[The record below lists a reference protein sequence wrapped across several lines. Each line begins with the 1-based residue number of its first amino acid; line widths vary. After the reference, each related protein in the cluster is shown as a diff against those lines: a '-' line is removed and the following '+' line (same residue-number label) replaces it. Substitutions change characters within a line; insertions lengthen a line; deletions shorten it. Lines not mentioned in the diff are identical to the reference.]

1 MWPTLLT
8 LWLTLS
14 GQAPRK
20 RASRRRPAWR
30 RPLLEALEDRA
41 VPASLSYSTLLNG
54 TIYATAVDG
63 AGDVYVTGNS
73 TNLATTPGAFET
85 SGSGAFVA
93 KLNPAGTAVLY
104 ATYLGNG
111 GTGTGI
117 AVDAA
122 GDAYVIGDG
131 GNLPTSANA
140 IASSGGGDFV
150 AELNPTGSGL
160 IYSTYLPGTF
170 NYGYTE
176 GYSGAIAV
184 DAAGNIDVAGTA
196 GSGLPVTTARAYQT
210 TPLGGTDPFFAKIN
224 PTLSGSA
231 SVLYATFLGGSS
243 GFDQASGH
251 CSRQRRQC
259 LCDRLH
265 ALDQFP
271 DDQRGVPEDLQWQR
285 RRVRGQVQSRTLRS
299 GVTGLLHLPGWQRPH
314 RLRVHRWRH

>member
-1 MWPTLLT
+1 MWFFSPPKARSRSLVRP
-8 LWLTLS
+8 
-14 GQAPRK
+14 GRCFYQPR
-20 RASRRRPAWR
+20 
-30 RPLLEALEDRA
+30 LERLEDRT
-41 VPASLSYSTLLNG
+41 VPASLGYSTFLNG
-54 TIYATAVDG
+54 TIYASAVDS
-63 AGDVYVTGNS
+63 AGDMYVTGTS
-73 TNLATTPGAFET
+73 PNLPTTQGAFQT
-85 SGSGAFVA
+85 NGSGAFVA